1 MVLDRAAAPW
11 DSVAL
16 LSTSPI
22 SLLSSY
28 FTRGNH
34 SNVSESVMA
43 DDPSVDLK
51 HVPLLNILVYTLMFG
66 IGAPKNFQ
74 VVRCLL
80 FNKTKLYSR
89 SRHHLLLLN
98 LAIADSIVLFISV
111 PAEIGWRVTS
121 DWRAGNVGCK
131 VFQFVRVFGL
141 YASSMI
147 LICISLDRYY
157 AVVKPFRYSS
167 MSCRIS
173 KLLRLSWIMSF
184 LISTPQVSLQTRRF
198 HVCCQYDLFRT

>member
-1 MVLDRAAAPW
+1 MLQNQSSVWW
-11 DSVAL
+11 DVAL
-16 LSTSPI
+16 LSSSPI

-28 FTRGNH
+28 FTRDNH
-34 SNVSESVMA
+34 SNMSESVMA
-43 DDPSVDLK
+43 DDPNLDLK
-51 HVPLLNILVYTLMFG
+51 QVPLLNILVYTLMFG
-66 IGAPKNFQ
+66 LGAPKNFQ

-80 FNKTKLYSR
+80 FNKDKLYSR

-98 LAIADSIVLFISV
+98 LAIADSIVMFITV

-121 DWRAGNVGCK
+121 DWRAGNLGCK

-167 MSCRIS
+167 MSSRIS
-173 KLLRLSWIMSF
+173 KLLRLSWVMSF
-184 LISTPQVSLQTRRF
+184 LISIPQVRPLNTPQSLLMM
-198 HVCCQYDLFRT
+198 HALH